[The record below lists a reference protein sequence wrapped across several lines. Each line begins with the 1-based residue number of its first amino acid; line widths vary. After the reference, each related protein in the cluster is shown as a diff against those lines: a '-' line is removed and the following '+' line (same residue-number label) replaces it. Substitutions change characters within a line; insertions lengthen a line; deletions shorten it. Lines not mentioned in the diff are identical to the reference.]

1 MPSQRL
7 ASFLIPALFACGAEE
22 PSPAP
27 TPRPANPTRAADL
40 AELGYAGWD
49 EDADDELSG
58 VTRHDPTRSWAG
70 WNLATDDHSVCF
82 VLGMDG
88 REVHRWTVPN
98 HDQVERFLLLEG
110 GRIVALSVDQGV
122 TLLDRDSRVIW
133 QVALEAHHDLAALPD
148 GGFLI
153 ATYTE
158 RELHGRRVRFDQLVW
173 LDADGRI
180 VDRWDTW
187 EHREALDALHAPT
200 LLDGPAEGQVD
211 RSVIYKYYHLNAV
224 RPLEASDLGAV
235 DPRFAAGNLL
245 LCMRNTSLLV
255 ILDRS
260 SREVL
265 WSWGPDVLDFPHS
278 PVLTPAGSL
287 LVFDNG
293 RHRGS
298 SRVLEID
305 PRDGRT
311 LWSWEANPPEAFF
324 TATRG
329 ACQRLPNG
337 NTLITESDRGHV
349 FEVDRSGDLV
359 WDYWNP
365 EVSGNRRR
373 LIFAMHRVAL
383 ERLPQELRSR

>member
-1 MPSQRL
+1 M
-7 ASFLIPALFACGAEE
+7 
-22 PSPAP
+22 
-27 TPRPANPTRAADL
+27 
-40 AELGYAGWD
+40 GYAGWD
-49 EDADDELSG
+49 EEADAELSG
-58 VTRHDPTRSWAG
+58 VTRHDRSRAWPG
-70 WNLATDDHSVCF
+70 WNLTTDNRSLCF
-82 VLGMDG
+82 VLDMDG
-88 REVHRWTVPN
+88 REVFRWTVPN

-133 QVALEAHHDLAALPD
+133 QVALEAHHDLAALPN
-148 GGFLI
+148 GGFLV
-153 ATYTE
+153 ATYAE

-187 EHREALDALHAPT
+187 EHREGLGALHPPT
-200 LLDGPAEGQVD
+200 LLDRPAADQGGQND
-211 RSVIYKYYHLNAV
+211 DQSTIYKYYHLNTI
-224 RPLEASDLGAV
+224 RILEPSDLGAV

-245 LCMRNTSLLV
+245 LCMRNTSLILV
-255 ILDRS
+255 LDGS

-265 WSWGPDVLDFPHS
+265 WSWGPGELDFPHS
-278 PVLTPAGSL
+278 PSLTSDGTL

-305 PRDGRT
+305 PRDGST
-311 LWSWEANPPEAFF
+311 LWSWEADPPEAFF
-324 TATRG
+324 SETRG

-349 FEVDRSGDLV
+349 FEVTRSGEIV
-359 WDYWNP
+359 WEYWNP
-365 EVSGNRRR
+365 ELSGKRRR

-383 ERLPQELRSR
+383 ERLPEELRTR